1 MFRTA
6 RLATRVAVAA
16 SIAGGVLLGTVS
28 AACAAAPAHGAAS
41 ANDLSGWTAQAR
53 AILAADGDKV
63 PSAGAIEARAMT
75 ESSGNPLA
83 QNHWDG
89 NQAAYGGT
97 YGLMQ
102 FIKPTFA
109 TWALPGHTDI
119 FNPVDSIVA
128 SVRYANHAYGSFDN
142 IAYTKQGY

>member
-1 MFRTA
+1 MFRNA
-6 RLATRVAVAA
+6 RVVTRVAVAA
-16 SIAGGVLLGTVS
+16 SIAGGALFGTV
-28 AACAAAPAHGAAS
+28 AAAS
-41 ANDLSGWTAQAR
+41 AATPAHQAASGGLGGWVAQAR
-53 AILAADGDKV
+53 AILAADGDHV

-102 FIKPTFA
+102 FIEPTFQ

-128 SVRYANHAYGSFDN
+128 SVRYANHAYGSFET